1 MRGKARDEETYIERD
16 KEDVDNIRYDL
27 TALREAQEEVN
38 NGED

>member
-1 MRGKARDEETYIERD
+1 MNKARDEETYIKRD